1 MLPQPRARPWSK
13 LHLAAILPMEPI
25 AEHFRDNL
33 LPTQEEA
40 LQALRFMAWILRF
53 SHDPLRRCGDQGVET
68 ICVSI
73 GETMQALQPLLLRK
87 F

>member
-1 MLPQPRARPWSK
+1 
-13 LHLAAILPMEPI
+13 
-25 AEHFRDNL
+25 
-33 LPTQEEA
+33 